1 VAGFLIAYLGVLITI
16 VAGGRLSAKL
26 RFKRLHREQFSG
38 TEFLLQGR
46 KSCTWFEHQHIGA
59 IRRWSKYRQV
69 VEFDGG
75 MWQLLR
81 YGPRA
86 SLYDGL
92 IISRDSLPGSC
103 TWDELRAYL
112 KQQIENAE
120 AEAR

>member
-1 VAGFLIAYLGVLITI
+1 
-16 VAGGRLSAKL
+16 
-26 RFKRLHREQFSG
+26 
-38 TEFLLQGR
+38 
-46 KSCTWFEHQHIGA
+46 
-59 IRRWSKYRQV
+59 
-69 VEFDGG
+69 
-75 MWQLLR
+75 MWLLLR